1 MPNAERNIPDEF
13 PSESA
18 PRRPMRFVDRPP
30 GRALNQGEP
39 FSGLERRISSNIT
52 VMETLQSLD
61 FSNDDWG
68 DETHTKIDAEEALDA
83 VLAGGDI
90 ETSVHTF
97 FDLLRTNFR
106 QAEASV
112 TTRTV
117 GYPNDLWKREP
128 FLGVVTPFHSTS
140 VAAAIRKR
148 PDLVTSMGEWYRVF
162 DALHIDDLP
171 ETVPTDINQA
181 ADGIIGDV
189 LKFATFKQSKL
200 ATMTVMVGQH
210 MYQIRKR
217 GYNEI
222 DALDVGRKV
231 NAITGEKR
239 QFHCTRQRLVLENF
253 YEGRMLSASLLIQGN
268 RVLAMGTDDTT
279 AINQI
284 FAPENLGNLLMTE
297 HIFFRKETQDQVTGK
312 TESDAL
318 GFDTSVFDFDIPE
331 EKSSQETKHVPL
343 TEEFFDLIADA
354 VGQTCVGTRAIF
366 TARVLI
372 TDTNLRI
379 FAYEGDR
386 LWRHGDE
393 LSMPPK
399 LDNGLLESL
408 HFADFEQE
416 IADIEKL
423 ADRALESKVFASC
436 LEYLDFDEGD
446 LLDPVKKKMVEILV
460 DTVKERN
467 GVRPGNP
474 NHRELWRELEAAK
487 QDGWFYMN
495 AVFDR
500 YCASSKPSPKRPF
513 RSMK

>member
-1 MPNAERNIPDEF
+1 MPNAERTIPDEF
-13 PSESA
+13 ASESA
-18 PRRPMRFVDRPP
+18 PRRPMRFADRPP
-30 GRALNQGEP
+30 GSTFDLRE
-39 FSGLERRISSNIT
+39 RISSNDR
-52 VMETLQSLD
+52 VMKALSSLGFVDGPWSLD
-61 FSNDDWG
+61 ADLKN
-68 DETHTKIDAEEALDA
+68 EAKKAMEA
-83 VLAGGDI
+83 VLADGNDI
-90 ETSVHTF
+90 GMSLSNFFARLRDDSLLAKASVHT
-97 FDLLRTNFR
+97 
-106 QAEASV
+106 
-112 TTRTV
+112 RTV
-117 GYPNDLWKREP
+117 AYPNDLWKREP
-128 FLGVVTPFHSTS
+128 FFGVVTPFHTTS

-148 PDLVTSMGEWYRVF
+148 PDLVGLLGEWYRVF
-162 DALHIDDLP
+162 DELHIDDFP
-171 ETVPTDINQA
+171 EVAPENIDET
-181 ADGIIGDV
+181 ADELIRDA
-189 LKFATFKQSKL
+189 LKFATFEKSKL
-200 ATMTVMVGQH
+200 GTMTVMVGQH

-217 GYNEI
+217 GCHERN
-222 DALDVGRKV
+222 ALEMVQRIEPHPAGERKF
-231 NAITGEKR
+231 N
-239 QFHCTRQRLVLENF
+239 CTNQPVFLENLCC
-253 YEGRMLSASLLIQGN
+253 EGRMLSASLLIQGN

-297 HIFFRKETQDQVTGK
+297 HIFFQQETQDQVTRK

-343 TEEFFDLIADA
+343 TEEFFDIIADA

-372 TDTNLRI
+372 TDTNVRI

-386 LWRHGDE
+386 LWRRGVE

-408 HFADFEQE
+408 HFANFEQE

-423 ADRALESKVFASC
+423 ADQALESKVFASC

-446 LLDPVKKKMVEILV
+446 ILDLVKKKMVEILV

-467 GVRPGNP
+467 GVRPENP

-487 QDGWFYMN
+487 QDGCFYMN